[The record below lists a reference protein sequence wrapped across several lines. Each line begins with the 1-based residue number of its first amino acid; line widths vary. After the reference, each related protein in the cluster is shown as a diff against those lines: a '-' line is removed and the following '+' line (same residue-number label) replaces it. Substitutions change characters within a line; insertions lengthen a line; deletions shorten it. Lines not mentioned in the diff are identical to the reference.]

1 MHRAIPLLLAAL
13 ASGLLSAAAR
23 AADAEPIVT
32 DRPDFVE
39 SSAVVGKG
47 RLQLETSVAVERNR
61 DAGTRER
68 TTSTP
73 TLLRFGVS
81 DTVELRVET
90 DGRLRYRVDG
100 RNQGG
105 EAHERLR
112 GAADTAVGLKWHAL
126 DENGALPAVGVLLHA
141 DVDSGSTA
149 FRGDGVR
156 PSLRVA
162 AEWELPGDVGVG
174 IMPGIVRER
183 ASDGGHVFT
192 GLFAVVVGK
201 NWSERLRTFVELAAP
216 RIARGRDGGSAAT
229 FDIGASWLVNQD
241 CQVDAMLSRGLN
253 SRTPDVA
260 FTVGLS
266 VRL

>member
-1 MHRAIPLLLAAL
+1 MPRVIPLLLASMTCL
-13 ASGLLSAAAR
+13 APAAAH
-23 AADAEPIVT
+23 AAEAEPIVT

-61 DAGTRER
+61 IARTRER

-90 DGRLRYRVDG
+90 DGRLRYRVDSHDG
-100 RNQGG
+100 GG
-105 EAHERLR
+105 EEHERLR

-126 DENGALPAVGVLLHA
+126 DESGMLPAVGVLLHA

-162 AEWELPGDVGVG
+162 AEWELPGGVGVG
-174 IMPGIVRER
+174 LMPGIVRER
-183 ASDGGHVFT
+183 AGDGGHVVT
-192 GLFAVVVGK
+192 GLFAVVVGN
-201 NWSERLRTFVELAAP
+201 NWTERLRTFVELAAP
-216 RIARGRDGGSAAT
+216 RIARGKDGGSAAT
-229 FDIGASWLVNQD
+229 FDIGASWLVNHN
-241 CQVDAMLSRGLN
+241 CQLDAMLSRGLN
-253 SRTPDVA
+253 SRTPDLA

>member
-1 MHRAIPLLLAAL
+1 MPKLSPAACFAFCLAACSV
-13 ASGLLSAAAR
+13 AH
-23 AADAEPIVT
+23 AADEEPIVT

-47 RLQLETSVAVERNR
+47 RFQLETSVAVERDR
-61 DAGTRER
+61 SDGTRER

-81 DTVELRVET
+81 DTLELRVET
-90 DGRLRYRVDG
+90 DGRMRYRADG
-100 RNQGG
+100 DD
-105 EAHERLR
+105 EHERQR
-112 GAADTAVGLKWHAL
+112 GAADTSIGIKWHAL
-126 DENGALPAVGVLLHA
+126 DESGAMPAVGVLLHA
-141 DVDSGSTA
+141 DVDSGSKA

-162 AEWELPGDVGVG
+162 AEWELPGEVG
-174 IMPGIVRER
+174 IGLMPGIVRER
-183 ASDGGHVFT
+183 AAGGGHVVT

-201 NWSERLRTFVELAAP
+201 NWTEQLRTFVELAAP
-216 RIARGRDGGSAAT
+216 RIAHGKDGGSEAT
-229 FDIGASWLVNQD
+229 FDVGASWLVNRD

>member
-1 MHRAIPLLLAAL
+1 MPKFPPAVWLSACLAAC
-13 ASGLLSAAAR
+13 SAAH

-47 RLQLETSVAVERNR
+47 RLQLETSVAVERDRN
-61 DAGTRER
+61 DGARER

-73 TLLRFGVS
+73 TLLRIGVS

-90 DGRLRYRVDG
+90 DGRVRYRLDDG
-100 RNQGG
+100 DG
-105 EAHERLR
+105 HERLR
-112 GAADTAVGLKWHAL
+112 GAADTAVGFKWHAL
-126 DENGALPAVGVLLHA
+126 DENGAMPAVGVLLHA
-141 DVDSGSTA
+141 DVDSGSKP

-174 IMPGIVRER
+174 LMPGIVRER
-183 ASDGGHVFT
+183 AAGGGHVVT

-201 NWSERLRTFVELAAP
+201 NWTEQLRTFVELAAP
-216 RIARGRDGGSAAT
+216 RIAHGKDGGSEAT
-229 FDIGASWLVNQD
+229 FDVGASWLVNRD

-266 VRL
+266 MRL